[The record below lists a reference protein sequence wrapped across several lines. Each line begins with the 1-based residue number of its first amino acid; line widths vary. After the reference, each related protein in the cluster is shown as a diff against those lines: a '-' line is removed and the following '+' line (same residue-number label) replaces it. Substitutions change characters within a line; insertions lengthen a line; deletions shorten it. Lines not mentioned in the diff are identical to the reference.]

1 MEPSRLRQALHS
13 LPGSKTKRQRR
24 GRHMSHEGCCS
35 SQPAGDLAEVVTL
48 DGAFDRSN
56 AAQVELALG
65 DAIDADRPQLVID
78 LRGVSFLDSAM
89 LRVLIQ
95 GLGDT
100 AARGGQLALIRP
112 NATVWRVFVL
122 TGLSHSFHSFGRLDE
137 ALASMGV
144 RA

>member
-1 MEPSRLRQALHS
+1 VL
-13 LPGSKTKRQRR
+13 
-24 GRHMSHEGCCS
+24 
-35 SQPAGDLAEVVTL
+35 TL

-56 AAQVELALG
+56 AAQVESALG
-65 DAIDADRPQLVID
+65 DAIDADRPRLVID

-95 GLGDT
+95 SLGDT

-122 TGLSHSFHSFGRLDE
+122 TGLSHSFNSFGRLDE
-137 ALASMGV
+137 ALAGFAM
-144 RA
+144 RP

>member
-1 MEPSRLRQALHS
+1 
-13 LPGSKTKRQRR
+13 
-24 GRHMSHEGCCS
+24 MSHQGCCS
-35 SQPAGDLAEVVTL
+35 SQPAGDLAEVLTL

-56 AAQVELALG
+56 AAQVESALG
-65 DAIDADRPQLVID
+65 DAIDADKPRLVID

-95 GLGDT
+95 SLGDT

-122 TGLSHSFHSFGRLDE
+122 TGLSHSFHSFGRLDD
-137 ALASMGV
+137 ALASLGL
-144 RA
+144 RT

>member
-1 MEPSRLRQALHS
+1 
-13 LPGSKTKRQRR
+13 
-24 GRHMSHEGCCS
+24 MSNQGCCS
-35 SQPAGDLAEVVTL
+35 SQSAGDLADVVTL

-56 AAQVELALG
+56 ATQVKLAMG

-78 LRGVSFLDSAM
+78 LRGVSFLDSTM
-89 LRVLIQ
+89 LRVLVQ

-100 AARGGQLALIRP
+100 AERGAQLALIRP

-122 TGLSHSFHSFGRLDE
+122 TGLSQSFHSFGRLDE
-137 ALASMGV
+137 ALASFEA

>member
-1 MEPSRLRQALHS
+1 MGSGTLLRAIPTREPAAGAPSTNA
-13 LPGSKTKRQRR
+13 QRSVL
-24 GRHMSHEGCCS
+24 M
-35 SQPAGDLAEVVTL
+35 L

-78 LRGVSFLDSAM
+78 LRGVSFLDSTM

-100 AARGGQLALIRP
+100 AARGAGSP
-112 NATVWRVFVL
+112 
-122 TGLSHSFHSFGRLDE
+122 
-137 ALASMGV
+137 
-144 RA
+144 

>member
-1 MEPSRLRQALHS
+1 M
-13 LPGSKTKRQRR
+13 
-24 GRHMSHEGCCS
+24 
-35 SQPAGDLAEVVTL
+35 L

-78 LRGVSFLDSAM
+78 LRGVSFLDSTM

-100 AARGGQLALIRP
+100 AARGARLALIRP

-137 ALASMGV
+137 ALASFAL
-144 RA
+144 RP

>member
-1 MEPSRLRQALHS
+1 
-13 LPGSKTKRQRR
+13 
-24 GRHMSHEGCCS
+24 MSQQGCCS
-35 SQPAGDLAEVVTL
+35 SEPAGDLTEVLML

-78 LRGVSFLDSAM
+78 LRGVSFLDSTM

-100 AARGGQLALIRP
+100 AARGAQLALIRP
-112 NATVWRVFVL
+112 HATVWRVFVL
-122 TGLSHSFHSFGRLDE
+122 TGLSHSFDSFGRLDE
-137 ALASMGV
+137 ALASFGV

>member
-1 MEPSRLRQALHS
+1 
-13 LPGSKTKRQRR
+13 
-24 GRHMSHEGCCS
+24 MSHQGSCS
-35 SQPAGDLAEVVTL
+35 SESAGDLAEVLML

-65 DAIDADRPQLVID
+65 DAIHADRPQLVID
-78 LRGVSFLDSAM
+78 LRGVSFLDSTM

-100 AARGGQLALIRP
+100 AVRGAQLALIRP

-122 TGLSHSFHSFGRLDE
+122 TGLSHSFHSYGRLDE
-137 ALASMGV
+137 ALASM
-144 RA
+144 ALQA

>member
-1 MEPSRLRQALHS
+1 
-13 LPGSKTKRQRR
+13 
-24 GRHMSHEGCCS
+24 MSHQGSCS
-35 SQPAGDLAEVVTL
+35 SQPAGDLTEVVML

-65 DAIDADRPQLVID
+65 DAIVADKPQLVID
-78 LRGVSFLDSAM
+78 LRGVSFLDSTM

-100 AARGGQLALIRP
+100 AARGGQFALIRP

-122 TGLSHSFHSFGRLDE
+122 TGLSQSFDSFGRLDD
-137 ALASMGV
+137 ALAGFG
-144 RA
+144 

>member
-1 MEPSRLRQALHS
+1 
-13 LPGSKTKRQRR
+13 
-24 GRHMSHEGCCS
+24 MSHQGSCS
-35 SQPAGDLAEVVTL
+35 SQPAGDLTEVLML

-65 DAIDADRPQLVID
+65 DAIVADKPQLVID
-78 LRGVSFLDSAM
+78 LRGVSFLDSTM

-100 AARGGQLALIRP
+100 TARGGQLALIRP

-122 TGLSHSFHSFGRLDE
+122 TGLSHSFDSFGRLEE
-137 ALASMGV
+137 ALAGFGV
-144 RA
+144 